1 MGLSR
6 GLAQGPGQASSVGC
20 DAQTSAP
27 STDPRSSPTPHGIP
41 QGDHWCARLLQVGSS
56 CCSPHPE
63 PSLGLSPA
71 SDTESCL
78 PRRGPGPLRRCS
90 RPVAARGCAR
100 STERHQNGPF
110 CSARGVW
117 PPGGAGRSL
126 ERGARQN
133 FPRPSGHSGQ
143 SCCHLC
149 LSLRGRQGPE
159 STRRQAGCGRV
170 LTGDASTGFL
180 PGFAR
185 RSPCVGKEAGG
196 EGSPP
201 PCGPHRKQCP
211 EP

>member
-1 MGLSR
+1 MRRPRPPARTPAAHPPHTAS
-6 GLAQGPGQASSVGC
+6 PGGTTGVRISCRWAPPAAVHTQNPAW
-20 DAQTSAP
+20 DSAP
-27 STDPRSSPTPHGIP
+27 PPTP
-41 QGDHWCARLLQVGSS
+41 
-56 CCSPHPE
+56 
-63 PSLGLSPA
+63 SPA
-71 SDTESCL
+71 YPGGVPVPSGAAPVPWL
-78 PRRGPGPLRRCS
+78 PEAVPEAPSGTRTG
-90 RPVAARGCAR
+90 R
-100 STERHQNGPF
+100 SVLHVVSGRLE
-110 CSARGVW
+110 
-117 PPGGAGRSL
+117 GAGRSL

-159 STRRQAGCGRV
+159 STRRQAGCSRV
-170 LTGDASTGFL
+170 LTDDASTGFL

>member
-1 MGLSR
+1 MRRPRPPARTPAAHPPHTASPR
-6 GLAQGPGQASSVGC
+6 GTTGVRVSCRWAPPAAVHTQNPAW
-20 DAQTSAP
+20 DSAP
-27 STDPRSSPTPHGIP
+27 PPTP
-41 QGDHWCARLLQVGSS
+41 
-56 CCSPHPE
+56 
-63 PSLGLSPA
+63 SPA
-71 SDTESCL
+71 YPGGVPVPSGTAPVPWL
-78 PRRGPGPLRRCS
+78 PEAVPEAPSGTRTGHSVLHAVSGRL
-90 RPVAARGCAR
+90 
-100 STERHQNGPF
+100 E
-110 CSARGVW
+110 
-117 PPGGAGRSL
+117 GAGRSL

-170 LTGDASTGFL
+170 LTDDASTGFL

-185 RSPCVGKEAGG
+185 CSPCVGKEAGG

>member
-27 STDPRSSPTPHGIP
+27 STDPCSSPTPHGIP
-41 QGDHWCARLLQVGSS
+41 RGDHWCVHLLQVGSS

-78 PRRGPGPLRRCS
+78 PGRGPGPLRRCS

-117 PPGGAGRSL
+117 PPGGGWS
-126 ERGARQN
+126 Q
-133 FPRPSGHSGQ
+133 
-143 SCCHLC
+143 
-149 LSLRGRQGPE
+149 
-159 STRRQAGCGRV
+159 
-170 LTGDASTGFL
+170 
-180 PGFAR
+180 PGE
-185 RSPCVGKEAGG
+185 RSPSELSEAQRPLRAELLPPLPVSARPAGSG
-196 EGSPP
+196 EHQTAGWLRSRPD
-201 PCGPHRKQCP
+201 
-211 EP
+211 